1 MIKKNPSLPSM
12 KRKIPG
18 FEMAFIEQFYL
29 MAIIR
34 WLLKVQRSP
43 RSGAKIN
50 HWCKNSPVDFC
61 RSEVE

>member
-34 WLLKVQRSP
+34 WLLKVQKVIAISAGDGSKEKANLKP
-43 RSGAKIN
+43 
-50 HWCKNSPVDFC
+50 
-61 RSEVE
+61 ET